1 MVQHSEHKKMEELKR
16 IISFC
21 LLHKED
27 RNCSVKSI
35 DRKPTCKESECNKG
49 RIKRLHTVI
58 KAKSVGINAVIGME
72 EE

>member
-1 MVQHSEHKKMEELKR
+1 MLDNEMF
-16 IISFC
+16 SFC

-27 RNCSVKSI
+27 RNCSEKGVDS
-35 DRKPTCKESECNKG
+35 KPTCKESECNE
-49 RIKRLHTVI
+49 RRFKRLHNVI